1 AINVYLRDTE
11 HLLEVV
17 LLAWFWM
24 SAIAYNYGQVATRLT
39 DRWGRHGEVVAA
51 LNPVLT
57 VVITFQRTL
66 YNPNYKDPDG
76 AEFSVLPAH
85 PYGWYVTHLAVSGAV
100 ALALLYGALA
110 LFSRL
115 EDNFAEEI

>member
-1 AINVYLRDTE
+1 M
-11 HLLEVV
+11 HLLEVT
-17 LLAWFWM
+17 LLAWFWL
-24 SAIAYNYGQVATRLT
+24 SAVAYNYGMVAERLVE
-39 DRWGRHGEVVAA
+39 RFGNRGELIAA

-66 YNPNYKDPDG
+66 YNPDPASG
-76 AEFSVLPAH
+76 VLPDH
-85 PYGWYVTHLAVSGAV
+85 DMGWYATHLAVTGLVSLV
-100 ALALLYGALA
+100 LLYGALA